1 MNLDEFQLQQPVVYK
16 TLQNCLLHN
25 HLSHCYLFSAN
36 DNIDLLSYGLFFAQS
51 ILCDNPIDGF
61 ACQKC
66 ATCQRV
72 LSNNY
77 GDLIVLNGKESTIK
91 ISDIDNLQKQFDKT
105 ALEIKGTKIFIIN
118 DCEKLTLKAAN
129 SLLKFIEEPAG
140 QTIGIFLTHS
150 IESVIPTIISRC
162 QNITFRPIS
171 KDYLYSFLYKE
182 NYREVMCHLAS
193 SLTSTI
199 QDAKKIADDL
209 CFTNS
214 YLLFENFIS
223 SFLDNDLQS
232 IVQIQNEFAKIK
244 KNDDKQLRITLGYFL
259 EIAMLFCQDVISNY
273 QSKDEDYQFYLAK
286 ARSNNVN
293 GKDLLVIFSKC
304 KDSLSKNC
312 NGLLVIDRMLYL
324 LYEVIL

>member
-1 MNLDEFQLQQPVVYK
+1 
-16 TLQNCLLHN
+16 
-25 HLSHCYLFSAN
+25 
-36 DNIDLLSYGLFFAQS
+36 
-51 ILCDNPIDGF
+51 
-61 ACQKC
+61 
-66 ATCQRV
+66 
-72 LSNNY
+72 
-77 GDLIVLNGKESTIK
+77 
-91 ISDIDNLQKQFDKT
+91 
-105 ALEIKGTKIFIIN
+105 
-118 DCEKLTLKAAN
+118 
-129 SLLKFIEEPAG
+129 
-140 QTIGIFLTHS
+140 
-150 IESVIPTIISRC
+150 
-162 QNITFRPIS
+162 
-171 KDYLYSFLYKE
+171 
-182 NYREVMCHLAS
+182 MCHLAS
-193 SLTSTI
+193 SLASTI
-199 QDAKKIADDL
+199 QDAKKIADDS

-214 YLLFENFIS
+214 YLLFEIFIS

-286 ARSNNVN
+286 ARSNNVS